1 MQREKTSYKRHRFP
15 PQIIAHAVWL
25 YVRFNLSLREVEE
38 LMLERGVDVSYET
51 IRRWT
56 VKFGPL
62 ITHVLR
68 RRQPR
73 PGDVWHLDEVV
84 VKIAGRSYW
93 LWRAVDQHGVVLE
106 EILQSKRNKRAAK
119 RLLVKLMKRWGVM
132 PKRII
137 TDKLR
142 SYGAAKREVAPGLD
156 HWSHKGLNNR
166 AENSHLPFRKRE
178 RPMQGFRSPGGLQ
191 RFVSIHSATRNCFSV
206 PARRRSALTI
216 RYHRLEALE
225 AWKSAAN
232 VA

>member
-1 MQREKTSYKRHRFP
+1 MQTSTIRYKRHRFP
-15 PQIIAHAVWL
+15 PEIIAHAIWL
-25 YVRFNLSLREVEE
+25 YVRFNLSLREIEE
-38 LMLERGVDVSYET
+38 MLLERGIDVSYET

-56 VKFGPL
+56 IKFGPQ
-62 ITHVLR
+62 IARDLR

-84 VKIAGRSYW
+84 VKIAGKKLW

-106 EILQSKRNKRAAK
+106 EILQSRRNKRAAK
-119 RLLVKLMKRWGVM
+119 RLLVKLIKRYGL

-142 SYGAAKREVAPGLD
+142 SYGAAKREVASNLD

-166 AENSHLPFRKRE
+166 AENCHLPFRKRE
-178 RPMQGFRSPGGLQ
+178 RAMQGFRSPGSLQ
-191 RFVSIHSATRNCFSV
+191 RFVSVHSAIRNCFSI

-216 RYHRLEALE
+216 RYHRLEAFD
-225 AWKSAAN
+225 AWSAATKI
-232 VA
+232 A

>member
-1 MQREKTSYKRHRFP
+1 MTQPSINYKRHRFP
-15 PQIIAHAVWL
+15 PKIIAHAVWL

-38 LMLERGVDVSYET
+38 MLLEHGIDVSYET

-56 VKFGPL
+56 IKFGPQ
-62 ITHVLR
+62 IARNLR

-84 VKIAGRSYW
+84 VKIAGKKLW
-93 LWRAVDQHGVVLE
+93 LWRAVEQHGVVLE
-106 EILQSKRNKRAAK
+106 EFLQSRRNRRAAK
-119 RLLVKLMKRWGVM
+119 RLLVKLIKRHGLS
-132 PKRII
+132 KRII

-156 HWSHKGLNNR
+156 HWSRKGLNNR

-178 RPMQGFRSPGGLQ
+178 RTMQGFRSPGGLQ
-191 RFVSIHSATRNCFSV
+191 RFVSVHSAIRNCFSV
-206 PARRRSALTI
+206 PSRRRSALTI
-216 RYHRLEALE
+216 LYHRLEDFD
-225 AWKSAAN
+225 AWSTAVK